1 MRTAAILAAATAA
14 FTLTTVGAE
23 AARWCHAGANAR
35 GCAFNTHGQCARMA
49 RRVGGSCHQQMA
61 YGVVSDPDRIP
72 GQIYPNRPY
81 WAAPGECFT
90 DDGGGRFRPC
100 SAGGDGGGRP

>member
-1 MRTAAILAAATAA
+1 MRTPAILAAAAA
-14 FTLTTVGAE
+14 TLILTSGAAD
-23 AARWCHAGANAR
+23 AARWCHAGVNAR
-35 GCAFNTHGQCARMA
+35 GCAFDTRTQCARAA
-49 RRVGGSCHQQMA
+49 RRVGGSCHRQA
-61 YGVVSDPDRIP
+61 TYGVAADPDRIP

-100 SAGGDGGGRP
+100 NAGDGGGRS